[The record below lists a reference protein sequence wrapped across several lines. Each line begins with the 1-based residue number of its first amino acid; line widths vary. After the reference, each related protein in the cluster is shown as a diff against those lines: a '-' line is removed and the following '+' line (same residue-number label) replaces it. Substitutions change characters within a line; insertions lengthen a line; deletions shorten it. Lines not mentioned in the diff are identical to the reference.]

1 MGGDVRRF
9 WTGRLTAVAN
19 FQHTLEG
26 AAIFSGVGLHNGR
39 AVHCAIRPA
48 AIGAGVSFVRTDL
61 DGDNHIAAR
70 ADMVVRTQLGT
81 VLGNAAGASVSTVEH
96 LMAAFA
102 ALGVDNA
109 TVELD
114 GPELPIMDGSA
125 APFVSLIDRA
135 GLKRQDAPR
144 RYIEILEPIEIVD
157 GDKRAALVPAERFEM
172 AFEIAFSSA
181 AIGRQRLDI
190 VLDEAAFRD
199 ELAESRTFGFLHEVE
214 ALREAGLARGGS
226 MENCLVIE
234 GDQLLNPEGLRSAGE
249 FVRHKAVDALGDLYL
264 LGAPLIGR
272 FEGVL
277 AGHTLN
283 NALAR
288 AVLGRPDAWRT
299 RLLNE
304 PLAEAV

>member
-1 MGGDVRRF
+1 
-9 WTGRLTAVAN
+9 VAASTN
-19 FQHTLEG
+19 FQHTLAS
-26 AAIFSGVGLHNGR
+26 AAIFSGIGLHSGQTVR
-39 AVHCAIRPA
+39 CRIRPA
-48 AIGAGVSFVRTDL
+48 AAGAGVAFVRTDL
-61 DGDNHIAAR
+61 DGDNRVLAR
-70 ADMVVRTQLGT
+70 AEAVTQTRLGT
-81 VLGNAAGASVSTVEH
+81 VIGNAAGASVATIEH

-109 TVELD
+109 VVELD

-125 APFVSLIDRA
+125 APFVRLIDRA

-144 RYIEILEPIEIVD
+144 RYIEILETVEVVD
-157 GDKRAALVPAERFEM
+157 DDKRASLVPAERFEM
-172 AFEIAFSSA
+172 TFEIAFASA
-181 AIGRQRLDI
+181 AIGSQSIDI

-214 ALREAGLARGGS
+214 ALRSAGLARGGS
-226 MENCLVIE
+226 MENCLVID
-234 GDQLLNPEGLRSAGE
+234 GDELLNPEGLRSAGE
-249 FVRHKAVDALGDLYL
+249 YVRHKALDALGDLYL

-288 AVLGRPDAWRT
+288 AILARPEAWRT
-299 RLLNE
+299 RLFNE
-304 PLAEAV
+304 ELAEAV